1 MGGRREKETRM
12 LLLMIHHHTGEGYL
26 VDDEDT
32 AGYFLTPGL
41 APFAKNEHSYK
52 MLAILY

>member
-1 MGGRREKETRM
+1 M
-12 LLLMIHHHTGEGYL
+12 LLWMIHHHTGERYL

-32 AGYFLTPGL
+32 TSYFLTLGL